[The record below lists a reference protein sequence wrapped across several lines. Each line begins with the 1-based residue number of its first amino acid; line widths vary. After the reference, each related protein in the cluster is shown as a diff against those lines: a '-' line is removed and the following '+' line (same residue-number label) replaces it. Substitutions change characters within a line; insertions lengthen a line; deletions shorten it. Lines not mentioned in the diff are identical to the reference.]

1 MSFRTMNRRDWIA
14 FFQFLVGTLL
24 LIVLFHACANRGYPE
39 GGPKDTTPPK
49 VVGETPPSYTTN
61 FNKKR
66 VSIYFDEY
74 IQLKDING
82 KFIISPPQKK
92 SPKVRL
98 MGKYVQ
104 VDFVDS
110 LRPNTTYSLDFADAI
125 VDNNEG
131 NPLGFYRYVFSTGN
145 TIDSLELSG
154 NVVNAESGEPVLNMF
169 VLLYENHADSL
180 PLKELPSYVART
192 DSSGFFRLTNLR
204 DTTYRIVALGD
215 NNRDYKYTPEG
226 EMFAFLDTFVR
237 PVVIPME
244 RHDTITRIDSIVG
257 KDTITSDSIFTVRF
271 LAYGPNNLYLR
282 LFTEDLTQ
290 LYMVNDDRKERE
302 RLEFIFSIPAQNDF
316 QITLW
321 DTLATEPLPE
331 DWYIKEYSA
340 GNDTISIWIKD
351 STVYKRDTL
360 HFIVNYLRTDSLGR
374 SLYADTNRYVFRDK
388 PENKRGKKKDE
399 PKTPQMKFLTIN
411 SNASGE
417 FDKNRRVTVSFDR
430 PIHRE
435 DVEHIQLL
443 QKVDTL
449 WEPKEF
455 KLIEDPLKIRQFYVD
470 TELEFEKEYMLKV
483 DSGMI
488 YDIYGRHNN
497 KLERAFKIRPEE
509 YYGKIMLNMKGVQ
522 GDVIVQLY
530 KSDAGKS
537 DNGKRKYAV
546 VAEKK
551 INKDELVTFDFLQE
565 GKYKLRAILDKNGSG
580 KWDTGLY
587 LQNRQPEEIIY
598 LPVEI
603 NVKQNFDFEQ
613 EFDLQKPY

>member
-1 MSFRTMNRRDWIA
+1 MINRRDRIV
-14 FFQFLVGTLL
+14 FFQFLVGILL

-39 GGPKDTTPPK
+39 GGPKDTTPPR
-49 VVGETPPSYTTN
+49 VVAETPPSFSTD

-66 VSIYFDEY
+66 VNIYFNEY
-74 IQLKDING
+74 VQLKDITS

-104 VDFVDS
+104 VDFLDS

-169 VLLYENHADSL
+169 VLLYENHADSV
-180 PLKELPSYVART
+180 PLKELPNYLART
-192 DSSGFFRLTNLR
+192 DSSGFFRLTNLK
-204 DTTYRIVALGD
+204 DTLYRVVALGD

-226 EMFAFLDTFVR
+226 EMFAFLDSLVR

-244 RHDTITRIDSIVG
+244 RRDTITLIDTIIG
-257 KDTITSDSIFTVRF
+257 KDTITSDSISTVRF

-282 LFTEDLTQ
+282 LFTEDFTQ

-316 QITLW
+316 EITLW
-321 DTLATEPLPE
+321 DSLATEPLPE
-331 DWYIKEYSA
+331 NWYIKEHSA

-360 HFIVNYLRTDSLGR
+360 HFILNYLRTDSLGGR
-374 SLYADTNRYVFRDK
+374 TPYADTNRYTFRDK
-388 PENKRGKKKDE
+388 KEPKRGKKSEE
-399 PKTPQMKFLTIN
+399 PKTPPIQFLTVN
-411 SNASGE
+411 SNVSGE
-417 FDKNRRVTVSFDR
+417 FDKNRRVSVSFDK

-435 DVEHIQLL
+435 DIEHIQLL

-455 KLIEDPLKIRQFYVD
+455 KIIEDPLRIRQFYVD

-488 YDIYGRHNN
+488 HDIYGRHNN
-497 KLERAFKIRPEE
+497 KMERAFKIRPEE
-509 YYGKIMLNMKGVQ
+509 YYGNIMLNMKGVK
-522 GDVIVQLY
+522 GDVVVQLY
-530 KSDAGKS
+530 KSDGGKS

-546 VAEKK
+546 VSEKK
-551 INKDELVTFDFLQE
+551 INKDGLVTFNFLQE
-565 GKYKLRAILDKNGSG
+565 GKYKFRAILDQNGNG
-580 KWDTGLY
+580 KWDTGLF

-613 EFDLQKPY
+613 EFDLQKSY